1 MRESNSHQRFWR
13 PLSYHLTNPLSTR
26 GALRR
31 QATLMCD
38 TFIKLPHIISRCQ
51 GLKPVYVRTNDHI
64 DAHFASCFL
73 ALVLERLLEHKLD
86 HKYPTGQIIDSVSKY
101 NCTHLDTNN
110 WQFTYYDEVIDA
122 CGKALDMNLKKKYRT
137 QQEVQRL
144 LRY

>member
-1 MRESNSHQRFWR
+1 MAHTAVISPFFHCSYTSGNS
-13 PLSYHLTNPLSTR
+13 P
-26 GALRR
+26 G
-31 QATLMCD
+31 
-38 TFIKLPHIISRCQ
+38 IS
-51 GLKPVYVRTNDHI
+51 I
-64 DAHFASCFL
+64 L

-86 HKYPTGQIIDSVSKY
+86 HKYPTGQIIDSVRKY

-137 QQEVQRL
+137 QQEIQRL